1 MCILSQVSIENAIAF
16 LKSHLKKNKFFVKI
30 GENEI
35 TKFSGSK
42 RGNKVYAHKM
52 ETRIDPII
60 KSITKC
66 ENSYFITL
74 THQYDLVN
82 PSESWEYMRKNVPKF
97 LRKAKFNTYLYVYEA
112 HKNGG
117 CHCHLIVTGSIDN
130 QKIKQLWN
138 GHIKIKKIKSEKI
151 GSYLTKEVGKAG
163 HVETALKNWDA
174 GKLGNNDVKK
184 IWRFYYLLKLQMR
197 GWGCSRN
204 LKTSEPKN
212 RDLISDMNNSTSEN
226 PREKEIVLSLPRKIV
241 KNHCFRP
248 YCEKIEKSHSDFK
261 LIMKYLASLKILIGS
276 RLSLE
281 TQREKP
287 NRLTG

>member
-74 THQYDLVN
+74 THQYDLGN
-82 PSESWEYMRKNVPKF
+82 PSESWSYFKKALPKF
-97 LRKAKFNTYLYVYEA
+97 IRKAKLESYLYVYES

-117 CHCHLIVTGSIDN
+117 CHCHLIVAGKINND
-130 QKIKQLWN
+130 KIKQTWE
-138 GHIKIKKIKSEKI
+138 GHIKIKKIKNEKI
-151 GSYLTKEVGKAG
+151 GSYLTKEIGKAG
-163 HVETALKNWDA
+163 HVESALKNWDT
-174 GKLGNNDVKK
+174 GKISANDVKK
-184 IWRFYYLLKLQMR
+184 IWRFYYLITLKIR
-197 GWGCSRN
+197 GWNCSRN
-204 LKTSEPKN
+204 LKIRESETS
-212 RDLISDMNNSTSEN
+212 DLITNMNNSTGDKL
-226 PREKEIVLSLPRKIV
+226 REKEIVLSLPRKIV
-241 KNHCFRP
+241 KDRRFRP
-248 YCEKIEKSHSDFK
+248 YCERLKENQSDWK
-261 LIMKYLASLKILIGS
+261 LIIGYLSSLKILKIPMFP
-276 RLSLE
+276 RLSL
-281 TQREKP
+281 
-287 NRLTG
+287 